1 MVTLFVVSV
10 AFSILFSSTCSLMEA
25 ALYAVPTPYARTLA
39 SAGSRRGKQ
48 LLEFK
53 EKIGKPIAGILILN
67 TTANTAGASIAG
79 WAAGEAFGAEALVPF
94 SVIFTLVILLFCEIL
109 PKKIGVS
116 YCKAVAPL
124 AVDVIRAIVFAVGP
138 LIYLSEL
145 LSRWISPISG
155 PSMSLQEIIAVA
167 ETGTQEGALDQF
179 EGSVISNVIGLDDK
193 LVRDVLTPRV
203 VVFRKPLQLALN
215 EVEKELSEWVYTR
228 IPLFSE
234 EHPEMLTHYATQ
246 RDVCRA
252 LLSKKLPIA
261 DGREEEV
268 GKVTK
273 SIKDAIRKDPSTSI
287 PVPSIKP
294 TSLTTETSATLLPS
308 THSEMLTLA
317 DVARPLATIPEL
329 MKVDQALLTMLETR
343 EQMCAVVDE
352 HGSLA
357 GIITLEDIIEE
368 IIGREIVDEY
378 DTVSDMRTFAKLLQA
393 TKNSRRAR
401 PTNV

>member
-1 MVTLFVVSV
+1 MVTVFFVSV
-10 AFSILFSSTCSLMEA
+10 AFSILFSSSCSLMEA
-25 ALYAVPTPYARTLA
+25 ALYAGR
-39 SAGSRRGKQ
+39 
-48 LLEFK
+48 
-53 EKIGKPIAGILILN
+53 PIAGILILN
-67 TTANTAGASIAG
+67 TTANTAGASVAG
-79 WAAGEAFGAEALVPF
+79 WAAGEAFGSEALLPF

-116 YCKAVAPL
+116 YCKIVAPL
-124 AVDVIRAIVFAVGP
+124 IVDVIRAIVFAVGP
-138 LIYLSEL
+138 LIYMSEL
-145 LSRWISPISG
+145 LSRWISPTSG

-203 VVFRKPLQLALN
+203 VVFRKPLQSLLTDI
-215 EVEKELSEWVYTR
+215 EKELGDWVYTR

-234 EHPEMLTHYATQ
+234 DHPETLTHYATQ
-246 RDVCRA
+246 RDVYRA
-252 LLSKKLPIA
+252 LLSRKLPDTGG
-261 DGREEEV
+261 DGELT
-268 GKVTK
+268 GKMTK
-273 SIKDAIRKDPSTSI
+273 SMKEAFRRGTLGETVETGASAERTDTSFSTTML
-287 PVPSIKP
+287 P
-294 TSLTTETSATLLPS
+294 TSA
-308 THSEMLTLA
+308 SELLTLA

-393 TKNSRRAR
+393 TKNSRRNKTVPA
-401 PTNV
+401 